1 MTVTT
6 DDTLYI
12 LMSIL
17 RKSESW
23 VLRCHFSFPVASI
36 THGTEY
42 KMNTLNKSISGNR
55 D

>member
-1 MTVTT
+1 MTVAT

-12 LMSIL
+12 LMSLL

-23 VLRCHFSFPVASI
+23 VLRCHFRFPVASI

-42 KMNTLNKSISGNR
+42 EMNTLKKSISGNR